1 MSSAIEMVPMYI
13 RAGGDKMKMTA
24 DEKRW
29 RAESDASTLK
39 RIAELQ
45 SDPTRMREA
54 QKLLKKEQ
62 DQIAKAMTATK
73 PVRATARK
81 GK

>member
-1 MSSAIEMVPMYI
+1 
-13 RAGGDKMKMTA
+13 MKLSA

-45 SDPTRMREA
+45 SDPARMREA

-62 DQIAKAMTATK
+62 DQISKAMTTAAKTTRT
-73 PVRATARK
+73 VARK

>member
-1 MSSAIEMVPMYI
+1 
-13 RAGGDKMKMTA
+13 MKMTA

-45 SDPTRMREA
+45 FDPARMREA

-73 PVRATARK
+73 TATRSTPRK

>member
-1 MSSAIEMVPMYI
+1 
-13 RAGGDKMKMTA
+13 MKLSA

-45 SDPTRMREA
+45 SDPARMREA

-62 DQIAKAMTATK
+62 DQISKAMT
-73 PVRATARK
+73 TAAKTTRTVSRK